1 MKSVK
6 CPCCGAAMKRNG
18 KTGAGSQRWRCR
30 DCGASRTV
38 RYDDEAARLREFVGW
53 LLLNLNLNLNLN
65 LPRFR

>member
-53 LLLNLNLNLNLN
+53 LL
-65 LPRFR
+65 